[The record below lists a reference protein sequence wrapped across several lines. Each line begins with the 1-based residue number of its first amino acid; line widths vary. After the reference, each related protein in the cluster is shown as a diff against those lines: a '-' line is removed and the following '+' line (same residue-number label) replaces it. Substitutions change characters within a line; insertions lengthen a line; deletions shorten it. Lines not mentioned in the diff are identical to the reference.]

1 MADILQTKKKKI
13 LIIGYGSMGKKYE
26 KILKKFFSVNIYDKK
41 KIKKEK
47 LIKNINIEIIKHF
60 YFVIICTPPKYHKQ
74 YCEMCVKAGK
84 DFIVEKP
91 LFLKK
96 NGWKKIINNINKKK
110 LIGSVAY
117 PRRESTAYNY
127 IKKIIDKGK
136 IGKLKIIKSNYSQD
150 FRNLRKDYRKIYY
163 SSMNESGGIV
173 FDALSHHINLQSYF
187 AGKIK
192 KLNKFETK
200 LAFNEINVNDTGIIS
215 LIFKNKVLG
224 VIFGNQFQKPNIDE
238 IEFIGTKNNLIFDR
252 IKNQLFLINKKKKL
266 IKIFYETYDE
276 LFSNQIN
283 NFLICIKKRIQPKTT
298 LSEELENL
306 GKL

>member
-1 MADILQTKKKKI
+1 
-13 LIIGYGSMGKKYE
+13 
-26 KILKKFFSVNIYDKK
+26 
-41 KIKKEK
+41 
-47 LIKNINIEIIKHF
+47 
-60 YFVIICTPPKYHKQ
+60 
-74 YCEMCVKAGK
+74 
-84 DFIVEKP
+84 
-91 LFLKK
+91 
-96 NGWKKIINNINKKK
+96 
-110 LIGSVAY
+110 
-117 PRRESTAYNY
+117 
-127 IKKIIDKGK
+127 
-136 IGKLKIIKSNYSQD
+136 
-150 FRNLRKDYRKIYY
+150 
-163 SSMNESGGIV
+163 MNESGGIV